1 MNQKILIIQIIYDNN
16 IYEYLFNRY
25 HVHYWLKLKFDILLW
40 YIDLHSIVSI
50 YYIYSI
56 SVLLYCLK
64 DIPRCITKRLYF
76 FSTSN
81 NIYFM
86 FWLNHQLINF
96 PYLFNKKVY
105 SGFYFLFFK
114 ITWKSKTKWVEIKM
128 QFRL

>member
-1 MNQKILIIQIIYDNN
+1 MIIFRMNFYFFKDKNISMIWLLFQFILFLINYESKNLNHTNIIYDNN

-64 DIPRCITKRLYF
+64 DIDPAMY
-76 FSTSN
+76 
-81 NIYFM
+81 Y
-86 FWLNHQLINF
+86 
-96 PYLFNKKVY
+96 KKTI
-105 SGFYFLFFK
+105 FLFD
-114 ITWKSKTKWVEIKM
+114 IK
-128 QFRL
+128 